1 MTCDHGCCENC
12 TGLSPDGT
20 FATSWS
26 ANSSSSYDSASSPSS
41 SSDGTNMWVSSPPSS
56 NALSDSGSDHGRTK
70 HSSRGKKHSTKKP
83 SSTRH

>member
-41 SSDGTNMWVSSPPSS
+41 SSDGTNI
-56 NALSDSGSDHGRTK
+56 TK